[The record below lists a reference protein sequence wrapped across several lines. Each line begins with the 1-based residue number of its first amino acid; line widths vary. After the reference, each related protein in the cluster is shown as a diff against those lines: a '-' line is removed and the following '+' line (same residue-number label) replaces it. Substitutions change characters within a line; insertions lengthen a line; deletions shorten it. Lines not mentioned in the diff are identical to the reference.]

1 MTVAAGMVR
10 RHLILALV
18 LVGLVALPV
27 FATDYFTSFVVTRAL
42 MLGMAAATIVFLHAY
57 GGMTSLA
64 QYLLFGIAGF
74 MVGNASGQAGS
85 RGLQL
90 GWDPWVAVVFALAV
104 CLAVSWVLGAL
115 ASNSTGIYYLMLTL
129 VYAVIGFSFF
139 GQVTTFSGFG
149 GITGITP
156 PALIAGQPF
165 RLYYLALLL
174 SLATYLGLRA
184 LARTPFGLALQGIR
198 DDHVRMASLGYNVQ
212 LHRTVTFTIAGFIAG
227 CAGVLNVWWNGQ
239 IDPTSISIGPTLDL
253 LIIAVIGGI
262 SYLEGAWLGAI
273 VFVAANNYLRSVPLI
288 DELGITGARFN
299 TVVGLLLLLIM
310 ILSPEGLA
318 GIIDRIRSG
327 GRRFRGLEP
336 HPETVGGGADTRT
349 AGDGA
354 PTDGAS

>member
-156 PALIAGQPF
+156 PALIADQPF

-198 DDHVRMASLGYNVQ
+198 DDHVRMASL
-212 LHRTVTFTIAGFIAG
+212 
-227 CAGVLNVWWNGQ
+227 
-239 IDPTSISIGPTLDL
+239 
-253 LIIAVIGGI
+253 
-262 SYLEGAWLGAI
+262 AI
-273 VFVAANNYLRSVPLI
+273 WSRNSFNL
-288 DELGITGARFN
+288 TGASERAAPPAAQSHN
-299 TVVGLLLLLIM
+299 RLIM
-310 ILSPEGLA
+310 RSPDGESVKDEKSRNGAARMRRAHLA
-318 GIIDRIRSG
+318 S
-327 GRRFRGLEP
+327 
-336 HPETVGGGADTRT
+336 
-349 AGDGA
+349 
-354 PTDGAS
+354 ASC